1 MLKSCSRRVQLKRP
15 TSTQNICTS
24 HALLENCVAPPPPS
38 TKGRIFCKRTFLS
51 GSAELVAEAKARQK
65 AQVMLPM
72 RCNKINAEHMHYNL
86 LPHQYDMGWGDSTPK
101 ARRTP
106 LLIIFYMAL
115 KEHPH
120 YFNWTI
126 YLFTEKKKYNMNTI
140 FAKHTLLE
148 RVKQTI
154 YRRFGAHGGSQSTW
168 MWLWEHQHFT
178 NTIAGDFRIFRWFV
192 WEFFEHDFPQRKL
205 SQRETGTCACI
216 CVVSSVGTAHAIR
229 ILPSETLW

>member
-1 MLKSCSRRVQLKRP
+1 MFKSCSRRVQLKRP

-72 RCNKINAEHMHYNL
+72 RCNKINAGHMHYNL

-106 LLIIFYMAL
+106 ATHHILYGTEGAPALFQLNNIF
-115 KEHPH
+115 
-120 YFNWTI
+120 I
-126 YLFTEKKKYNMNTI
+126 YRKKKI
-140 FAKHTLLE
+140 
-148 RVKQTI
+148 
-154 YRRFGAHGGSQSTW
+154 
-168 MWLWEHQHFT
+168 
-178 NTIAGDFRIFRWFV
+178 
-192 WEFFEHDFPQRKL
+192 
-205 SQRETGTCACI
+205 
-216 CVVSSVGTAHAIR
+216 
-229 ILPSETLW
+229 